1 MIGTRKFR
9 TIRRGIEKALPS
21 SGNDPIQRLERL
33 IGCAK
38 GQGDRTEVKEDLKRL
53 LESPARRSHLSQCRT
68 GQQLSRLVTAA
79 SLCATV
85 TREAIGLSRSW

>member
-33 IGCAK
+33 IASVK
-38 GQGDRTEVKEDLKRL
+38 GQGNRTEVMEDLKRQ
-53 LESPARRSHLSQCRT
+53 LESPARRSHRGQCR
-68 GQQLSRLVTAA
+68 
-79 SLCATV
+79 
-85 TREAIGLSRSW
+85 REAEQLRS